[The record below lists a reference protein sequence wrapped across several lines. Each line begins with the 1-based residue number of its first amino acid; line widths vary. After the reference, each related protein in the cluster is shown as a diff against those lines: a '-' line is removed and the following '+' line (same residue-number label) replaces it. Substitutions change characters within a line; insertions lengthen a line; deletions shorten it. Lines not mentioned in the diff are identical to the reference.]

1 MNIQITSRKFKARDS
16 LNTFIKDEVQRLSK
30 FNHEIMDANVILSFL
45 HSNNSVKS
53 AEIVLSVPGKVF
65 KAEENT
71 DDFKKSVS
79 AATEKIARQLKKL
92 KTKRLA
98 QKK

>member
-16 LNTFIKDEVQRLSK
+16 LNAFIKDEVQRLSK
-30 FNHEIMDANVILSFL
+30 FNQDIMEANVVLSFL
-45 HSNNSVKS
+45 HNNNSVKS
-53 AEIVLSVPGKVF
+53 AEIVLHVPGKTF
-65 KAEENT
+65 SADENS

-79 AATEKIARQLKKL
+79 LATEKIERQLRKL

-98 QKK
+98 HNK